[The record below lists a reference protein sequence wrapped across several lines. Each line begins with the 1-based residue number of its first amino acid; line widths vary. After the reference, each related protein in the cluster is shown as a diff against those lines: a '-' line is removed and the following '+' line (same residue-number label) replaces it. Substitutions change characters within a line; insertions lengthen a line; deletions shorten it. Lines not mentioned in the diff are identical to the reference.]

1 MRRLTGDLG
10 AASRLWVASVDG
22 RPAAAILV
30 HQHPS
35 GSPEPSRE
43 DLALT
48 ERLRAVGDLLGI
60 RILDHVILGHDGAF
74 RSLADDGRL
83 GGGR

>member
-1 MRRLTGDLG
+1 MGDRL
-10 AASRLWVASVDG
+10 RPEWVFDSAG
-22 RPAAAILV
+22 IR
-30 HQHPS
+30 
-35 GSPEPSRE
+35 SPEPSAE

-48 ERLRAVGDLLGI
+48 DRLRAVGDLIGI